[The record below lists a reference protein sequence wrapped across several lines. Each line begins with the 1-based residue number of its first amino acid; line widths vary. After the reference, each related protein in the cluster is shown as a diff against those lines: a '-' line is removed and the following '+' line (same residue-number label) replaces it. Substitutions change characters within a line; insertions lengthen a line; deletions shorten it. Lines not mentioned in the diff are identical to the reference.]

1 MTFYE
6 NVVAWL
12 QTNLNQTIDNQ
23 EFYSQ
28 LDRFGIVGIS
38 GPAAKLTE
46 EMFHKLSRA
55 SLEFG
60 AEGKWEYVLAPDGLE
75 VVYAYTPHTAQALA
89 QEEMDMYMQKM
100 GYPDLV
106 KKYDLSTDPNKCS
119 KMPHEHALIFV
130 VAGTMLEN
138 RFSCYEEAV
147 EMIHFSIPQVPEFVI
162 EGERLDN
169 EAARKVMVDAYRL
182 AFASIN

>member
-1 MTFYE
+1 MTLYE

-12 QTNLNQTIDNQ
+12 QANLNQTIDNQ

-28 LDRFGIVGIS
+28 VDRFGIIGIS
-38 GPAAKLTE
+38 GPASKLTRE
-46 EMFHKLSRA
+46 AFQALTQA
-55 SLEFG
+55 SLGFG
-60 AEGKWEYVLAPDGLE
+60 AEGKWEYILAPEGDDI
-75 VVYAYTPHTAQALA
+75 VIAYTPDNAQELA
-89 QEEMDMYMQKM
+89 QVEMDMYMAKM

-147 EMIHFSIPQVPEFVI
+147 EMIHLSIPQVPEFVI